1 MKYSTKIKLITTL
14 LTTTSLFIGYWF
26 GLSTNNIFNN
36 DFSLDQDSIITN
48 NIELIDAKK
57 QIKNLKDEL
66 SHVSSLEYSSD
77 NNKLQAPTINYTA
90 NEDDHEYIS
99 QVKKTTTDI
108 LYDIRNTKEVWSD
121 EKQFKNRPLHEQNNH
136 QQAQHAI
143 EGITLAI
150 NQHSIPNTSIS
161 DVQCESSMCTAKFTH
176 QDKSGHSSLLQHLT
190 NIKQFSR
197 GFVLKTDEYE
207 NQQKTIVYFPYSR
220 EFLPL

>member
-14 LTTTSLFIGYWF
+14 LTTSLFIGYWF
-26 GLSTNNIFNN
+26 GLSSDNIFNN
-36 DFSLDQDSIITN
+36 DFSLDQDSMITN
-48 NIELIDAKK
+48 NTELIAAKR
-57 QIKNLKDEL
+57 QIKNLKKEL
-66 SHVSSLEYSSD
+66 SHVSALEYSSD
-77 NNKLQAPTINYTA
+77 NDKLQASTINYST
-90 NEDDHEYIS
+90 NKYDQEYIS
-99 QVKKTTTDI
+99 QTKQRTADI
-108 LYDIRNTKEVWSD
+108 LYDIRNKKEVESGK
-121 EKQFKNRPLHEQNNH
+121 KQFKNRHLHEQNNY

-197 GFVLKTDEYE
+197 GFVVKTDENG
-207 NQQKTIVYFPYSR
+207 NQQKTVVYFPYPR

>member
-48 NIELIDAKK
+48 NTELIAAKK
-57 QIKNLKDEL
+57 QIKNLKKEL
-66 SHVSSLEYSSD
+66 SHVSTLEYSSD
-77 NNKLQAPTINYTA
+77 NAKSQASSIKYST
-90 NEDDHEYIS
+90 NEDDQEYIS
-99 QVKKTTTDI
+99 QTKQRTADI
-108 LYDIRNTKEVWSD
+108 LYDIENSNEIESGKE
-121 EKQFKNRPLHEQNNH
+121 QFNNMSLHEQNNH

-150 NQHSIPNTSIS
+150 NQHSILNTSIS
-161 DVQCESSMCTAKFTH
+161 DVQCESSVCTAKFTH

-197 GFVLKTDEYE
+197 GFVIKTDEYE

-220 EFLPL
+220 EFIPL